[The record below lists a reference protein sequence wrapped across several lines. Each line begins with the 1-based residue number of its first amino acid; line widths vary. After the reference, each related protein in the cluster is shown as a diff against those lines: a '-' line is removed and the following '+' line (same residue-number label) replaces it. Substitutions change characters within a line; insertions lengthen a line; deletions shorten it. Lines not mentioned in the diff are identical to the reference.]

1 MAIGPGFYNQ
11 GDQELYAGGLQY
23 LPQEQYRLGLGN
35 NNQVNRLDFSNLSNS
50 GIMSQAPVP
59 YIYPPINQG
68 GEGGG
73 GGGPPPGPAPDLGEI
88 TADNYGDGVVGD
100 MGMTE
105 EEQAGVDSIN
115 NAKMGKMGLAKTL
128 GAFAF
133 MGPFAGIFQAY
144 RQNKKAKQDAIVA
157 ARSAQQQRDE
167 AATADRAR
175 AANLGVYARADQ
187 LGFTDGKGGGFGSK
201 STGTNENF
209 SNETGRGRTGY
220 FYGGLASI
228 L

>member
-50 GIMSQAPVP
+50 GIMSQAQVP

-175 AANLGVYARADQ
+175 AANPGVYARADQ